1 MLKNIIHKRSGS
13 KWPFLIGYFETYSHW
28 SKFVKNSHFRSEIKA
43 QLEAKIKT
51 LEDAFDRDKENRQD
65 YLEIQHRR
73 KLKVK
78 DQEINSLKE
87 ELKTNK
93 EQI

>member
-1 MLKNIIHKRSGS
+1 LVVPKPIFIGRNK
-13 KWPFLIGYFETYSHW
+13 PFW
-28 SKFVKNSHFRSEIKA
+28 SKIQA

-73 KLKVK
+73 KLKIK

>member
-1 MLKNIIHKRSGS
+1 M
-13 KWPFLIGYFETYSHW
+13 
-28 SKFVKNSHFRSEIKA
+28 
-43 QLEAKIKT
+43 EAKIKT

-73 KLKVK
+73 KLKIK
-78 DQEINSLKE
+78 DQEISTLKE

-93 EQI
+93 EKIGLV

>member
-1 MLKNIIHKRSGS
+1 MGQTEIR
-13 KWPFLIGYFETYSHW
+13 PFW
-28 SKFVKNSHFRSEIKA
+28 SKIQA

-73 KLKVK
+73 KLKIK
-78 DQEINSLKE
+78 DQEISSLKE

-93 EQI
+93 EKIGLVWLVRVQSCAAIGR